1 MNGSLPRLFRP
12 SRSRTPSPPRVL
24 VLHPYTHDT
33 RALPRKSHS
42 TPRFFPSARWKR
54 WRRRRRFLIL
64 AFPSRR
70 FHAYARRET
79 GDSTRDCDE
88 IHPHDRSSFL
98 KSLSLKPHV
107 KKVKKNNAYT
117 LTYANA
123 RKEKR
128 ILQNYGMFNP
138 ISLFLVIQFNQ
149 PASYNL
155 LSVIRFPRG
164 EFPPLGTGSSAL
176 VA

>member
-1 MNGSLPRLFRP
+1 MIHAHFRERVTRRRAFFRP
-12 SRSRTPSPPRVL
+12 RVGKGGGGGDASWFSRFPRGGF
-24 VLHPYTHDT
+24 TRT
-33 RALPRKSHS
+33 RAE
-42 TPRFFPSARWKR
+42 KR
-54 WRRRRRFLIL
+54 ATRL
-64 AFPSRR
+64 
-70 FHAYARRET
+70 ET
-79 GDSTRDCDE
+79 CDE

-107 KKVKKNNAYT
+107 SIVKKVKKNNT

>member
-1 MNGSLPRLFRP
+1 MIHAHFRERVTRRRAFFRP
-12 SRSRTPSPPRVL
+12 RVGKGGGGGDASWFSRFPRGGF
-24 VLHPYTHDT
+24 TRT
-33 RALPRKSHS
+33 RAE
-42 TPRFFPSARWKR
+42 KR
-54 WRRRRRFLIL
+54 ATRL
-64 AFPSRR
+64 
-70 FHAYARRET
+70 ET
-79 GDSTRDCDE
+79 YDE

-107 KKVKKNNAYT
+107 SIVKKVNKNNAYT